1 MESGRVDRERAGG
14 EKVDRERAGGEKMDR
29 EQMDEAGVDVR
40 GTSGA
45 EGLDT
50 FSVSMH
56 YLRVGGDIGA

>member
-1 MESGRVDRERAGG
+1 MESGRVDRRQAGG
-14 EKVDRERAGGEKMDR
+14 EAMDREKMDESR
-29 EQMDEAGVDVR
+29 VDVR

>member
-1 MESGRVDRERAGG
+1 
-14 EKVDRERAGGEKMDR
+14 MDR
-29 EQMDEAGVDVR
+29 ENMDESRVDVR